1 MNAPTVSIIMG
12 AYNCET
18 TVAQAVNSIIT
29 QTYQNW
35 ELIICDDCSQDGTI
49 SVLNSLAQKDSRIK
63 IIRNDANKKLAY
75 SLNRCLQESKGK
87 YIARMDTD
95 DICLPDRLEKQV
107 DFLNIHGEY
116 AVVGGGLIP
125 FDGEKENKPR
135 IPKEYPTVRDL
146 VRDVPFYHP
155 TIMMR
160 KKAYDALN
168 GYTISKRTDRG
179 QDMDLWFRFFAVGYK
194 GYNLQEP
201 VLKYHES
208 MTDYKKTGMKS
219 SIRTT
224 QTRLIGFKLNRM
236 PFYLYP
242 LAFRPIISQLVPKK
256 ILYLY
261 HHR

>member
-1 MNAPTVSIIMG
+1 MDKPTVSIIMG

-18 TVAQAVNSIIT
+18 TVERAVNSIIA

-35 ELIICDDCSQDGTI
+35 ELVICDDCSQDGTLDI
-49 SVLNSLAQKDSRIK
+49 LNSLAQKDSRIK
-63 IIRNDANKKLAY
+63 VIRNDTNRKLAY
-75 SLNRCLQESKGK
+75 TLNHCLYESRGIF
-87 YIARMDTD
+87 IARMDTD

-107 DFLNIHGEY
+107 DYLSTHEEY
-116 AVVGGGLIP
+116 AVVGAGLIP

-135 IPKEYPTVRDL
+135 IPKEYPTARDL

-160 KKAYDALN
+160 KEVYDSLG
-168 GYTISKRTDRG
+168 GYTVSKRTARG
-179 QDMDLWFRFFAVGYK
+179 QDMDLWFRFFAAGYK

-208 MTDYKKTGMKS
+208 MTDYKKTDMKS

-224 QTRLIGFKLNRM
+224 QTRLIGFKLNKM